1 MMDNSVIIPL
11 KSLEAMLETLLE
23 GSKSPTN
30 AAWACGAV
38 YVGITNAIM
47 KGVMKDENRNG
58 V

>member
-1 MMDNSVIIPL
+1 MDNSVIIPL